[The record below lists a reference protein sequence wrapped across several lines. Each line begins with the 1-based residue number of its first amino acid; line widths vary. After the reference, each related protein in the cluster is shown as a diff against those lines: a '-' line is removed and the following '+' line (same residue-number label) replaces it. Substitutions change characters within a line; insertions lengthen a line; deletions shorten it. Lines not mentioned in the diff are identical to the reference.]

1 MTSGKSSRRS
11 RNDRMS
17 NADMFDSGNMPSDI
31 FKGNQT
37 NESWQNNQISNL
49 SPKKKQFGK
58 LVNQDIENLVGGYFK
73 KKDRLK
79 RTESFDVSLV
89 NQSESVDRSIPSF

>member
-1 MTSGKSSRRS
+1 MT
-11 RNDRMS
+11 NTVVL
-17 NADMFDSGNMPSDI
+17 APSLGVVRVFFI
-31 FKGNQT
+31 
-37 NESWQNNQISNL
+37 
-49 SPKKKQFGK
+49 
-58 LVNQDIENLVGGYFK
+58 LVGGYFK